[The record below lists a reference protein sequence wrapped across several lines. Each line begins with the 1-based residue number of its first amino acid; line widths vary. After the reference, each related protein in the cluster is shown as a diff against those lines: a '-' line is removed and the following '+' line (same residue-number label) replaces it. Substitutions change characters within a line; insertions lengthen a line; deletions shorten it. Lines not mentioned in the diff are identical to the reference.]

1 MRMLELEGLVIMIP
15 RCGARVAKISFK
27 NLKDVLEVREALE
40 ELAITLACQ
49 RVTEEQLEELRA
61 TNARFEKTVKEGNEA
76 KIAEAD
82 VRFHDIIIEASGNE
96 KLVQMMQNLSEQ
108 MYRYRYEYVK
118 DVTIHGEL
126 VREHRAMLES
136 IEKKDLEE
144 AVKTVK
150 NHISKQGQAI
160 IRNLNLEEM
169 ENHE

>member
-1 MRMLELEGLVIMIP
+1 MLTP
-15 RCGARVAKISFK
+15 Q
-27 NLKDVLEVREALE
+27 EV
-40 ELAITLACQ
+40 Q
-49 RVTEEQLEELRA
+49 
-61 TNARFEKTVKEGNEA
+61 EKVFPKS
-76 KIAEAD
+76 
-82 VRFHDIIIEASGNE
+82 SGIGGGY
-96 KLVQMMQNLSEQ
+96 QMMQNLSEQ

>member
-1 MRMLELEGLVIMIP
+1 
-15 RCGARVAKISFK
+15 
-27 NLKDVLEVREALE
+27 
-40 ELAITLACQ
+40 
-49 RVTEEQLEELRA
+49 
-61 TNARFEKTVKEGNEA
+61 
-76 KIAEAD
+76 
-82 VRFHDIIIEASGNE
+82 
-96 KLVQMMQNLSEQ
+96 MMQNLSEQ